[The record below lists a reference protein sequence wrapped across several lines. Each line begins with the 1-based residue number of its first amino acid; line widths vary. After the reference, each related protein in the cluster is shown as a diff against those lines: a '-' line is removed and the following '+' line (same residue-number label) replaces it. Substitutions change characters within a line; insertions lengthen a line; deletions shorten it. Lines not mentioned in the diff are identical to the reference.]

1 MYVIYRSERK
11 KQALEL
17 NAVEILDR
25 ITDGFFSLDHRWN
38 FTYVNKVA
46 TNLLFRNR
54 EDLYNKNIWNEFPE
68 AVDLLFYQM
77 YHKALHEQVQV
88 NFEAYFPPLLAW
100 FDVRAYPSEN
110 GISVF
115 FKDIT
120 AKKQK
125 TLENEQHYKSLFEH
139 NNDAVFSFDLE
150 GNYLSVN
157 TAMEKLLGYST
168 KDYLKSS
175 FTPFVA
181 DEYLDHT
188 NEYFTKAA
196 KGVTQNYETI
206 AVHKDGHDVPVNVT
220 NIPII
225 VDGEIVGVYGIAKD
239 LTEQKQSEEMILRS
253 EKLSVVGELSA
264 SIAHEIR
271 NPLTSLKGFLQLL
284 KASLD
289 VVPSYYDIMTDEI
302 SRIES
307 ITSELLLHA
316 KPQAHYFHTEDIQE
330 LTEHVVS
337 LISSQALINN
347 VVITLT
353 SQDLPLINCIGNQ
366 IKQVLINV
374 LKNAIEAMPNGG
386 EIKVDLEKRSD
397 QEISL
402 SIVDQGCGIPEDF
415 LDKIGLPFYTTKEK
429 GTGLG
434 MLTTFKIIESHGGRI
449 DISSEEGIGTKI
461 KIYLLTEPSMTEI
474 ESS

>member
-1 MYVIYRSERK
+1 M
-11 KQALEL
+11 EL
-17 NAVEILDR
+17 NAAEILER
-25 ITDGFFSLDHRWN
+25 ITDGFFSLDQNWN
-38 FTYVNKVA
+38 FTYVNKQA
-46 TNLLFRNR
+46 SNLLFRNR
-54 EDLYNKNIWNEFPE
+54 EDLFNKNIWEEFPE
-68 AVDLLFYQM
+68 AVDLLFYKM
-77 YHKALHEQVQV
+77 YHKALNEQVQV

-100 FDVRAYPSEN
+100 FDVRAYPSDN

-120 AKKQK
+120 AKKQIA
-125 TLENEQHYKSLFEH
+125 LENEQHYKSLFEH

-157 TAMEKLLGYST
+157 AAMEKLLGYSAKEYLGT
-168 KDYLKSS
+168 SYTPLVADDYLI
-175 FTPFVA
+175 
-181 DEYLDHT
+181 HT
-188 NEYFTKAA
+188 NEYFTRAA
-196 KGVTQNYETI
+196 NGVTQNYETI
-206 AVHKDGHDVPVNVT
+206 AVHKDGHSVPVNVT

-225 VDGEIVGVYGIAKD
+225 IDDEIVGVYGIAKD
-239 LTEQKQSEEMILRS
+239 LTEQKQSEEMLLRS

-284 KASLD
+284 KASLG
-289 VVPSYYDIMTDEI
+289 VVPDYYDIMTDEV

-316 KPQAHYFHTEDIQE
+316 KPQAHHFHLEDVQE

-337 LISSQALINN
+337 LLSSQALLNR
-347 VVITLT
+347 VDITLI
-353 SQDLPLINCIGNQ
+353 SQDLPMINCIGNQ

-386 EIKVDLEKRSD
+386 EIKVDLEKISD
-397 QEISL
+397 QEICL
-402 SIVDQGCGIPEDF
+402 SIEDHGCGIPEDF
-415 LDKIGLPFYTTKEK
+415 LSKIGLPFYTTKEK

-434 MLTTFKIIESHGGRI
+434 MMTTFKIIESHGGRI
-449 DISSEEGIGTKI
+449 DISSEEGKGTKI
-461 KIYLLTEPSMTEI
+461 KIFLLAEPFLTEI
-474 ESS
+474 EVGNL